1 MSVEQSNITKEWE
14 LYMYLLRCAI
24 RGEKT
29 DPEVL
34 GRYQEIE
41 SKTIRERAAKGGQ
54 MALLAHN
61 INEFARFRQEEDIP
75 PDRSLAS
82 VVYEYEKYKCIRQV
96 LSLAEQKGIP
106 FIIFKGCVL
115 AGLYPQYIQ
124 RSSCD
129 TDIFVYDTYRQQ
141 AIDMLVEAGYVINEE
156 HSKEQVCV
164 LKYSSF
170 PHTIELHTCLWEDY
184 EGKRLDILES
194 MNLTAKEKL
203 VTLETCGFQVTTLGY
218 EEHLIYQ
225 LFHIIK
231 HFSLEGIGVKYLVDI
246 TLFVDAY
253 GKYINFE
260 QFWDKLERLD
270 YAKFAHY
277 LFAICIEFLG
287 MDGAILKDRQMA
299 MGDELYEFMLDLF
312 NGGAPG
318 GEKKDSWQILGM
330 MTPYFTGE
338 KKGAKSKVA
347 RKLAVIFPRAKDIQE
362 YYPYVKKFPFLLPVA
377 WVHKAVNYLIKY
389 QKKGDDWYSAGE
401 KLDVAERRI
410 DLMDKMGLLG

>member
-1 MSVEQSNITKEWE
+1 MSVKQSNITKEWE

-29 DPEVL
+29 DTEVL
-34 GRYQEIE
+34 GKYQDIE
-41 SKTIRERAAKGGQ
+41 SRTLRERARQGGQ
-54 MALLAHN
+54 MALLATN
-61 INEFARFRQEEDIP
+61 INEFARFRKEEDIP

-82 VVYEYEKYKCIRQV
+82 VVYEYEKYKCIRRV
-96 LSLAEQKGIP
+96 LSLAGQKGIP

-129 TDIFVYDTYRQQ
+129 TDIFVYDVYRQQ

-164 LKYSSF
+164 LRYSSF

-184 EGKRLDILES
+184 QGKRLDILES

-203 VTLETCGFQVTTLGY
+203 ITLETCGFQVMTLGY

-231 HFSLEGIGVKYLVDI
+231 HFSLEGIGVKYLADI
-246 TLFVDAY
+246 TLYVDAY
-253 GKYINFE
+253 GKYIDFE
-260 QFWDKLERLD
+260 QFWDRLEQLD

-287 MDGAILKDRQMA
+287 MDSSILENRQME
-299 MGDELYEFMLDLF
+299 MGEELYEFMLDLF
-312 NGGAPG
+312 NGGVFG

-338 KKGAKSKVA
+338 KKGAKSRLT
-347 RKLAVIFPRAKDIQE
+347 RKLAVIFPRARDLQDHYAYARKHPI
-362 YYPYVKKFPFLLPVA
+362 LLPVA

-389 QKKGDDWYSAGE
+389 KQKGDDWYSAGE
-401 KLDVAERRI
+401 KLDVAEHRI